1 MKGEYHG
8 SVWSEKD
15 ITNMVFDWDL
25 YWKDIESGVDNKT
38 IVKKMEN
45 LDYYVSKAEQ
55 SYGKISVAAYAK

>member
-1 MKGEYHG
+1 MGIFGRK
-8 SVWSEKD
+8 KD
-15 ITNMVFDWDL
+15 ITNMVFDWSL

-55 SYGKISVAAYAK
+55 SYGKIPVAAYAK

>member
-1 MKGEYHG
+1 MGIFGRK
-8 SVWSEKD
+8 KD

-25 YWKDIESGVDNKT
+25 YWKDIENGVDNKT

>member
-1 MKGEYHG
+1 
-8 SVWSEKD
+8 
-15 ITNMVFDWDL
+15 MVFDWDL

-45 LDYYVSKAEQ
+45 LDYYVSKVEQ

>member
-1 MKGEYHG
+1 MGIFGRK
-8 SVWSEKD
+8 KD

-45 LDYYVSKAEQ
+45 LDYYVSKVEQ
-55 SYGKISVAAYAK
+55 SYGKFQ

>member
-1 MKGEYHG
+1 MGLFSRK
-8 SVWSEKD
+8 KD

-45 LDYYVSKAEQ
+45 LDYYVSKAE
-55 SYGKISVAAYAK
+55 

>member
-1 MKGEYHG
+1 MGLFSRK
-8 SVWSEKD
+8 KD

-38 IVKKMEN
+38 IVKKMES

-55 SYGKISVAAYAK
+55 LYGKISVAAYAK

>member
-1 MKGEYHG
+1 MGLFGRK
-8 SVWSEKD
+8 KD

-45 LDYYVSKAEQ
+45 LDYYVSKVEQ
-55 SYGKISVAAYAK
+55 SYGKISVAAYAKLLI

>member
-1 MKGEYHG
+1 MGLFG
-8 SVWSEKD
+8 REKD

-25 YWKDIESGVDNKT
+25 YWEDIENGVDNKT

-45 LDYYVSKAEQ
+45 LDYYVSKYEQ

>member
-8 SVWSEKD
+8 AVWSKKD

-25 YWKDIESGVDNKT
+25 YWKDIGSGVDNKV

-45 LDYYVSKAEQ
+45 LDYYVSKSEK
-55 SYGKISVAAYAK
+55 SYGKS

>member
-1 MKGEYHG
+1 MGLFG
-8 SVWSEKD
+8 REKD

-38 IVKKMEN
+38 IVKKMGN
-45 LDYYVSKAEQ
+45 LDCYVSKAEQ

>member
-1 MKGEYHG
+1 MGLFGQK
-8 SVWSEKD
+8 KD

-25 YWKDIESGVDNKT
+25 YWEDIENGVDNKT

-45 LDYYVSKAEQ
+45 LDYYVSKYEQ